1 MLRVQFAR
9 FRLVLPTLSIVHAVL
24 AFYLLTLA
32 NLHCISIP
40 FPLPSQHRKF
50 FIKTQVLGCVRW
62 LSMLVDCSHGRN
74 GLTSKGESWERGVLA
89 TSGSTKTL
97 TITSSK

>member
-1 MLRVQFAR
+1 MLRVQFAH
-9 FRLVLPTLSIVHAVL
+9 LVLPTLSIVHAVL

-32 NLHCISIP
+32 KLHCISIP

-74 GLTSKGESWERGVLA
+74 GLTSESHGREESLPHQAALRH
-89 TSGSTKTL
+89 
-97 TITSSK
+97 